1 MGEERDACLVV
12 ESAVAHTILHMRH
25 AVVLPAGM
33 PVLSD
38 AALEVLRD
46 NGRKIGLKKEVAEA
60 VELAKFALE
69 LFDVNTADGL
79 RLLSG
84 WRAWSYASPPR
95 VRHAV
100 RFASAAAVGRD
111 PGGRAKW
118 AWLPAGPGHPTH

>member
-1 MGEERDACLVV
+1 
-12 ESAVAHTILHMRH
+12 
-25 AVVLPAGM
+25 M

-60 VELAKFALE
+60 VEQAKFALE
-69 LFDVNTADGL
+69 LFDVNTAAGL

-111 PGGRAKW
+111 PRRRARQMGVVACR
-118 AWLPAGPGHPTH
+118 AWPSHALK

>member
-60 VELAKFALE
+60 VELAKFAFE

-79 RLLSG
+79 LAAVARLG
-84 WRAWSYASPPR
+84 GPGHTR
-95 VRHAV
+95 VRRAV

-111 PGGRAKW
+111 PGGRAK
-118 AWLPAGPGHPTH
+118 

>member
-1 MGEERDACLVV
+1 MFDCRICSGAHH
-12 ESAVAHTILHMRH
+12 SAH
-25 AVVLPAGM
+25 APCWFLPAGM
-33 PVLSD
+33 PNRTRRFKFSTTMK
-38 AALEVLRD
+38 
-46 NGRKIGLKKEVAEA
+46 GKIGLKKEVAEA
-60 VELAKFALE
+60 VELAEFALE

>member
-1 MGEERDACLVV
+1 
-12 ESAVAHTILHMRH
+12 
-25 AVVLPAGM
+25 M

-79 RLLSG
+79 RLLG